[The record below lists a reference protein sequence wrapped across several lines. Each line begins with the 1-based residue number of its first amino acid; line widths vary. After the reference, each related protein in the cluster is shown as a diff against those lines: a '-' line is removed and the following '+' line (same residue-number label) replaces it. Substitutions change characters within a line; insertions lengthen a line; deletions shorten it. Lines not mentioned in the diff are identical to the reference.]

1 MNKTFS
7 GEVKEELSKIS
18 NLANK
23 ENVKFE
29 FLGYLC
35 SNQITIKVDKEN
47 KENKENRENKRD
59 RKNKKETLLF
69 STDNEYNINR
79 FSKLLDNLS
88 IKDYEIDTNGK
99 TFTIS
104 LKNLKNKDLDIYGYF
119 EYILCNEFIKTLD
132 ENIEY
137 KKDFVRG
144 IFLGG
149 GSINN
154 PKNTYR
160 LEVNCNRD
168 EYCIYLSKILKE
180 YGINFKD
187 SKRKNGHCIYLTE
200 SQQISNF
207 LAFLGANK
215 AVIKLEEIR
224 VYKDVKNKV
233 NRKVNCETAN
243 LNKTIETALKQ
254 IEDINYLIEKE
265 KLSTL
270 SVGLQTIASL
280 RIEHPEASLVELGKM
295 LEPNLGKSGVNHRL
309 KTLEQLAED
318 LRKSL
323 GE

>member
-23 ENVKFE
+23 GNVKFE

-35 SNQITIKVDKEN
+35 SNQITVKKA
-47 KENKENRENKRD
+47 KKRD
-59 RKNKKETLLF
+59 MLYF

-79 FSKLLDNLS
+79 FAKLLDNLY
-88 IKDYEIDTNGK
+88 INDYEIDTNGK

-104 LKNLKNKDLDIYGYF
+104 LEMVKDKEIDIYKYF
-119 EYILCNEFIKTLD
+119 KYVLSNDFIKTLE
-132 ENIEY
+132 ENMEY

-144 IFLGG
+144 VFLGG

-160 LEVNCNRD
+160 LEVNCN
-168 EYCIYLSKILKE
+168 ENKYCTYLSKILEE

-187 SKRKNGHCIYLTE
+187 SKRKNGHCIYITD

-215 AVIKLEEIR
+215 AVIKFEEVR
-224 VYKDVKNKV
+224 VYKDVKNQV

-254 IEDINYLIEKE
+254 IEDIKYLIEKE
-265 KLSTL
+265 KLSKL
-270 SVGLQTIASL
+270 SIGLQKIANL

-309 KTLEQLAED
+309 KILEQLAED
-318 LRKSL
+318 LRKNL
-323 GE
+323 GD